1 MQCWSLVTKLLK
13 TVFKCTAQAW
23 NFATEAGGPNMD
35 PLRTNGYFLY
45 AALEELRV
53 LREFKAAK
61 WRRHEEFGL

>member
-1 MQCWSLVTKLLK
+1 MVTKLLM
-13 TVFKCTAQAW
+13 TVFKCTAKAW
-23 NFATEAGGPNMD
+23 NFATEAGAMDMD

-61 WRRHEEFGL
+61 WRQHEEFWFNMF